1 MYEWKKSIRIGKL
14 AWLIHIMAHI
24 LIFQKFTT
32 NQMENGEEILD
43 ADYSKRVFTLSHSIA
58 YRMRNVWTSEW
69 IYVNNKSQKVDAL
82 LELALLDFFHSFRDT

>member
-58 YRMRNVWTSEW
+58 YRMTNVWTSECSD
-69 IYVNNKSQKVDAL
+69 V
-82 LELALLDFFHSFRDT
+82 